1 MQRFLKIALHV
12 LNVTSLALVAYGLGL
27 ATGMSEVLAVVL
39 WAWLTTLYASSQV
52 RRLLHEARQDELAA
66 KVEKE
71 RENYRAQAFAER
83 MEQRYGPN
91 SANDC

>member
-12 LNVTSLALVAYGLGL
+12 LNVTSLALVAYGLEL
-27 ATGMSEVLAVVL
+27 AIGFPDLLAVVL
-39 WAWLTTLYASSQV
+39 WAWLTTLYASAQV
-52 RRLLHEARQDELAA
+52 RRLLHEAQQDEIVA